1 VIIDVT
7 ESSFMEVS
15 ADEGNEWMSKHI
27 GKLKRDDPAHSSGEG
42 WTIMFEADTGSWVM
56 KIDDD
61 SKAAFFLLRWS

>member
-7 ESSFMEVS
+7 ESSFMLVS
-15 ADEGNEWMSKHI
+15 VDEGNAWMSKHI
-27 GKLKRDDPAHSSGEG
+27 GKLERDGLYSIGEG
-42 WTIMFEADTGSWVM
+42 WTVMFEADTGSWVM

>member
-1 VIIDVT
+1 MIIDIT

-27 GKLKRDDPAHSSGEG
+27 GKLKRDGHGYSTGDG
-42 WTIMFEADTGSWVM
+42 WVVMFEKDTGSWVM